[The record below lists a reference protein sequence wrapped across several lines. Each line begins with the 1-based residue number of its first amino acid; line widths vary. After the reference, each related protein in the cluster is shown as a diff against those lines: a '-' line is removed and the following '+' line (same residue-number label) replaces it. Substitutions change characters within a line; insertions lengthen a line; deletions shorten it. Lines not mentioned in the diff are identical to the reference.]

1 MRRRS
6 YIALLLIALP
16 ALAHNRQANIPP
28 SIDSFAPAQALPG
41 QTVTVQVE
49 GAGFL
54 PGTVF
59 EVGAPGGVTVLRV
72 VFDNPRQA
80 EITLRVEDNAAPGMR
95 PLYVQ
100 RGHDRNQ
107 ARGGFLVQTAPGQP
121 VRVAPPPAAHLV
133 RTPQSPAI
141 STQAAIP
148 QPVVSQKPATMI
160 PIVQPIQAP
169 SKTARSGKRSQAG
182 KLAPMVSSGP
192 VVNVI
197 TPSQLV
203 PGSVNVPLS
212 ITGSFFTPSTTVSF
226 DSAIVLQGKVQF
238 VNSTKLK
245 AVVNVA
251 AGAQMGAH
259 EVTVTNPHRHNVQSQ
274 ISVVAAAKRLAIPS
288 VQTLRP
294 KFAPLVSL
302 KEGVVNLDDP
312 KWGSMPVGDITENF
326 GMPVLDDETV
336 LDWSEEHPGLADY
349 YEIRFYARDGKTLLD
364 TVRIDG
370 TNTSLAPT
378 SFHMDA
384 ATVATI
390 MQKANQAETLQSNNS
405 SAGGTLTLSDGD
417 IQWEVAGFKQYSAPV
432 QRQGVILHADALDK
446 SSSLPSA
453 TLPQNADNATEIEI
467 SARWPLG
474 GVNAPTGL
482 ANSSGVFNSTLDA
495 IDVEATSVVDSYVG
509 DTFMLQGNF
518 NLTKAPYEPHVQNY
532 FKDPT
537 CNNLVCN
544 FIGVQFDN
552 LFIDWGDGTIEPIEA
567 SLQTP
572 TTQWINGRGIALSM
586 STYMPAGGVPA
597 TANGQVPAITHQYST
612 NNSYQVRVFE
622 LAEADVQAINTSAL
636 AMALDESTSSF
647 ATGIKLAGFKLNGFN
662 QPASG
667 NNATSSSDS
676 QSLAAIIARGYLL
689 YSATEVVMAREDLLA
704 SGPLHLESITVN
716 FNEPDQNASAMGG
729 GVHITNS
736 AAGRTDLAIEKSRV
750 NPAATTTQTNQP
762 IILSPTYGP
771 HCSQCDESMMA
782 TATLRYYGQGVVRI
796 NWYIDDEL
804 ISSETYPI
812 GPSTQRTAKTDP
824 PLPRDG
830 LGTALLSTKTWN
842 SPALNGA
849 SLGSHMM
856 HAEAEVVP
864 SLQGLNLGMVH
875 NQVLE
880 GARLATI
887 SSSAVTGAKTQNTS
901 VRPDLEAPGG
911 SLTHVQFSNLYL
923 HLAQNRAGVSQKFG
937 VLSPNRRAA
946 PGIPAVVNLQT
957 VMGSLAGDQSQTTNL
972 PKEVPYY
979 VVSTQEQYNVD
990 ANGPGPCTFVFPTKD
1005 GFFHV
1010 TGLQNH
1016 VTQNSDGTYSGTGK
1030 LVLYLT
1036 DSPSSAG
1043 QLSPVIVPI
1052 DHWQIGAD
1060 GKTVQQGSFD
1070 VSPGASLQDMP
1081 AVAGTLQRVTATAGA
1096 ANDLMATLA
1105 LQMTDSTLRTSA
1117 APQLPPVFS
1126 AQAAP
1131 LSSSGDWYISGVPMP
1146 EILIGWSA
1154 FRIRPNNGVAID
1166 LSRTEGNAISSVCG
1180 SGGDGAGFVGIHFG
1194 NATLV
1199 PYTMELAEFTQ
1210 QVPDWGIS
1218 GFGICGSLDTGPYS
1232 APYLSGQVSFDSL
1245 QAVAQN
1251 GLFNALYKNLTVHVP
1266 WLDLNLKADVPL
1278 QSGGGKQSA
1287 MQFNFPQP
1295 APVTK
1300 SYANGSLTAKD
1311 FVFTKAQDI
1320 GWALYSTTT
1329 FNITAENKP
1338 FATVPDVAMIYGMN
1352 GIPYFAYQATST
1364 DVALHGSSSLGSA
1377 PLDLVSVH
1385 ITPLDPNSN
1394 QNHILNFDF
1403 ATKVHLSTV
1412 LPAVDMPVT
1421 YELLRTVSAG
1431 GSATYSDNGPNSA
1444 SFQVPFVFPPS
1455 DSSVHLNL
1463 KPVYQ
1468 ATADGTVFE
1477 EDGVDLGLF
1486 GIPGVTGSFKLGYG
1500 PSGDDYWI
1508 AKAAVPLGPTGVPI
1522 FDPFLTLYAITG
1534 GMGHNV
1540 SMDALTQPAISVH
1553 DVGYTANGGT
1563 LFSAGVTAG
1572 SSDDGFTYKA
1582 DGDLT
1587 IKVGGSGA
1595 GARFSFAN
1603 GSLLGGFGTFNG
1615 YFQYAN
1621 NSFDGD
1627 MNATEN
1633 LLDGAV
1639 KLNGDV
1645 NLHYGI
1651 NDHTYHLDLG
1661 TKSTPI
1667 SGTLLGI
1674 SGANAYLMIGNDID
1688 NHIGQ
1693 LTIEAGGGASFHLA
1707 VGDNSVASAYVDGY
1721 MDVDMTAQI
1730 SPPLHITGQFNAGA
1744 DAGVCIADVCGSAG
1758 VTANVTAS
1766 ALPIQMTADA
1776 SVDLGWPVGSVGFTV
1791 SLN

>member
-16 ALAHNRQANIPP
+16 APAQNRQASISPN
-28 SIDSFAPAQALPG
+28 IDSFALAQ
-41 QTVTVQVE
+41 
-49 GAGFL
+49 
-54 PGTVF
+54 
-59 EVGAPGGVTVLRV
+59 
-72 VFDNPRQA
+72 
-80 EITLRVEDNAAPGMR
+80 TLS
-95 PLYVQ
+95 
-100 RGHDRNQ
+100 
-107 ARGGFLVQTAPGQP
+107 GQP
-121 VRVAPPPAAHLV
+121 ILAA
-133 RTPQSPAI
+133 
-141 STQAAIP
+141 
-148 QPVVSQKPATMI
+148 
-160 PIVQPIQAP
+160 
-169 SKTARSGKRSQAG
+169 SKKARSGKHSQAG
-182 KLAPMVSSGP
+182 KLAPILSAGP

-197 TPSQLV
+197 TPSQLA

-226 DSAIVLQGKVQF
+226 DSAIVPQGSVQF
-238 VNSTKLK
+238 VNSTKFK
-245 AVVNVA
+245 VVVNVA
-251 AGAQMGAH
+251 AGAQMGVH
-259 EVTVTNPHRHNVQSQ
+259 EITVTNPHRHSVQTQ
-274 ISVVAAAKRLAIPS
+274 ISVVAPAKHLAISS

-302 KEGVVNLDDP
+302 KEGVVYLDDP

-349 YEIRFYARDGKTLLD
+349 YEVRFYARDGKTLLD

-370 TNTSLAPT
+370 ANTSLAPT

-384 ATVATI
+384 ATAATI
-390 MQKANQAETLQSNNS
+390 MQKANQSETLSSNNS

-417 IQWEVAGFKQYSAPV
+417 IQWEVAGFKHYSTAV
-432 QRQGVILHADALDK
+432 QRQGVLLHADALDK
-446 SSSLPSA
+446 SSPLPSA
-453 TLPQNADNATEIEI
+453 TLPQNSDNATEIEI
-467 SARWPLG
+467 SARWPMG
-474 GVNAPTGL
+474 GVNAPNGL
-482 ANSSGVFNSTLDA
+482 ENGSGAFSSTFDA
-495 IDVEATSVVDSYVG
+495 IDVEASSVVNDYVG
-509 DTFMLQGNF
+509 DIFMLRGNF
-518 NLTKAPYEPHVQNY
+518 DLAKAPYDPYVQNY

-537 CNNLVCN
+537 CNNMVCN

-572 TTQWINGRGIALSM
+572 TTQWINGRGVGLLTM
-586 STYMPAGGVPA
+586 STFMPAGGVPA

-622 LAEADVQAINTSAL
+622 LAEADTQAINTSAL

-647 ATGIKLAGFKLNGFN
+647 ATGIKLAGFKLSGFN
-662 QPASG
+662 QPASE
-667 NNATSSSDS
+667 NAASSSNS
-676 QSLAAIIARGYLL
+676 QSLEAIIARGYLL
-689 YSATEVVMAREDLLA
+689 YSTTVVVVAREDLLA
-704 SGPLHLESITVN
+704 GGPLHLDSISVI
-716 FNEPDQNASAMGG
+716 FNEPEQNASATGS
-729 GVHITNS
+729 GVHIMNP
-736 AAGRTDLAIEKSRV
+736 AAGRMDMAAEKSRV
-750 NPAATTTQTNQP
+750 NPAATTTPANQP
-762 IILSPTYGP
+762 IPLSPIYGP

-782 TATLRYYGQGVVRI
+782 AATLRYYGQGVVRI
-796 NWYIDDEL
+796 NWYIDNEL

-824 PLPRDG
+824 SLPRDG

-880 GARLATI
+880 AARLATI
-887 SSSAVTGAKTQNTS
+887 SSPAAEGAKTQYTS
-901 VRPDLEAPGG
+901 ARPDLEAPGG

-923 HLAQNRAGVSQKFG
+923 RLAQNRAGVSQKFG

-957 VMGSLAGDQSQTTNL
+957 VIGTLAGDQSQTTSL

-979 VVSTQEQYNVD
+979 VVSTQEQYTVD
-990 ANGPGPCTFVFPTKD
+990 ANGPGPCTFVFPTK
-1005 GFFHV
+1005 GGGFHV

-1016 VTQNSDGTYSGTGK
+1016 VTQNPDGTYSGTGK

-1043 QLSPVIVPI
+1043 QLPPVIVPI

-1070 VSPGASLQDMP
+1070 VSPGASLQDLP
-1081 AVAGTLQRVTATAGA
+1081 AVAGTLQRVTAAAGA
-1096 ANDLMATLA
+1096 ANDLMVTLG

-1166 LSRTEGNAISSVCG
+1166 LSRTVGDAVSGVCG

-1194 NATLV
+1194 DATLV
-1199 PYTMELAEFTQ
+1199 PYTMELTDFTQ

-1232 APYLSGQVSFDSL
+1232 TQYLSGQVSFDSL

-1266 WLDLNLKADVPL
+1266 WLDLDLKADVPL

-1329 FNITAENKP
+1329 FNVTAENKP
-1338 FATVPDVAMIYGMN
+1338 FATVPDVEMYYGMD
-1352 GIPYFAYQATST
+1352 GRPYFTNQATST
-1364 DVALHGSSSLGSA
+1364 DVALHGSSSLGLA

-1385 ITPLDPNSN
+1385 ITPLDPSSN
-1394 QNHILNFDF
+1394 QNHILDFDF

-1421 YELLRTVSAG
+1421 YGLLRAISTG
-1431 GSATYSDNGPNSA
+1431 GSATYSDSGPNNA

-1468 ATADGTVFE
+1468 ATAGGTVFE
-1477 EDGVDLGLF
+1477 QDGVDLGLF

-1508 AKAAVPLGPTGVPI
+1508 AKAAVPLGPGVPI

-1627 MNATEN
+1627 MDATEN

-1639 KLNGDV
+1639 KMNGDV

-1693 LTIEAGGGASFHLA
+1693 LMIQAGGGASFHLA

-1730 SPPLHITGQFNAGA
+1730 SPPLHISGQF
-1744 DAGVCIADVCGSAG
+1744 DAGVNAGVCVADVCGSAG
-1758 VTANVTAS
+1758 VSANVTAS
-1766 ALPIQMTADA
+1766 ALPIQMSADA

-1791 SLN
+1791 GLN

>member
-16 ALAHNRQANIPP
+16 ALAQNRQANIPP
-28 SIDSFAPAQALPG
+28 SIDSLAPAQAMPG
-41 QTVTVQVE
+41 QT
-49 GAGFL
+49 
-54 PGTVF
+54 
-59 EVGAPGGVTVLRV
+59 
-72 VFDNPRQA
+72 
-80 EITLRVEDNAAPGMR
+80 
-95 PLYVQ
+95 
-100 RGHDRNQ
+100 
-107 ARGGFLVQTAPGQP
+107 
-121 VRVAPPPAAHLV
+121 
-133 RTPQSPAI
+133 
-141 STQAAIP
+141 
-148 QPVVSQKPATMI
+148 
-160 PIVQPIQAP
+160 IQAP
-169 SKTARSGKRSQAG
+169 SKKGRSGKRTQAG
-182 KLAPMVSSGP
+182 RLAPIVSAGP

-197 TPSQLV
+197 TPSQLA

-226 DSAIVLQGKVQF
+226 DSAIVPQGNVQF

-251 AGAQMGAH
+251 AGAQMGTH
-259 EVTVTNPHRHNVQSQ
+259 EVTVTNPHRRTVLSQ
-274 ISVVAAAKRLAIPS
+274 ISVVAPAKRLAIPS
-288 VQTLRP
+288 VQALRP
-294 KFAPLVSL
+294 QFAPLVSL
-302 KEGVVNLDDP
+302 KEGVVYLDDP

-446 SSSLPSA
+446 SSPLPSA

-495 IDVEATSVVDSYVG
+495 MDVEANPSGGANGTPSSSVATANYVG

-518 NLTKAPYEPHVQNY
+518 DLTKAPYEPRTQILI
-532 FKDPT
+532 KDPT
-537 CNNLVCN
+537 CNNAVCN

-567 SLQTP
+567 SLVTP
-572 TTQWINGRGIALSM
+572 TAQWINGRGIALSM
-586 STYMPAGGVPA
+586 STYMSAGGA

-622 LAEADVQAINTSAL
+622 LAEADAQAINTSAL
-636 AMALDESTSSF
+636 AMALDESSSSF
-647 ATGIKLAGFKLNGFN
+647 ATGIKLAGFKLSGFN

-667 NNATSSSDS
+667 NNTTSSSDS

-689 YSATEVVMAREDLLA
+689 YSTTKVVVAREDLLA
-704 SGPLHLESITVN
+704 SGPLHLNSITVD
-716 FNEPDQNASAMGG
+716 FNEPDQNASATGG
-729 GVHITNS
+729 GVHITNP
-736 AAGRTDLAIEKSRV
+736 AAGRMDLAVEKSRV

-762 IILSPTYGP
+762 IVLSPTYGP

-796 NWYIDDEL
+796 NWYIDEEL

-842 SPALNGA
+842 SPTLNGA

-864 SLQGLNLGMVH
+864 TLQGLNLGMVH

-923 HLAQNRAGVSQKFG
+923 HLAQNRAGVSQKLG

-957 VMGSLAGDQSQTTNL
+957 VMGSLAGDQSQTTSL

-990 ANGPGPCTFVFPTKD
+990 ANGPGPCTFVFPTK
-1005 GFFHV
+1005 GGSFHV

-1180 SGGDGAGFVGIHFG
+1180 SGGDGASFVGIHFG

-1266 WLDLNLKADVPL
+1266 WLDLDLKADVPL
-1278 QSGGGKQSA
+1278 QSGGGKQAA

-1338 FATVPDVAMIYGMN
+1338 FATVPDVAMYYGMN
-1352 GIPYFAYQATST
+1352 GRPYFANQATST

-1385 ITPLDPNSN
+1385 ITPLDPSGN
-1394 QNHILNFDF
+1394 QNHILDFDF

-1421 YELLRTVSAG
+1421 YGFVRTVSTG
-1431 GSATYSDNGPNSA
+1431 GSATYSDSGPNSA
-1444 SFQVPFVFPPS
+1444 SFQIPFVFPPS

-1468 ATADGTVFE
+1468 ATAGGTVFE

-1508 AKAAVPLGPTGVPI
+1508 AKAAVPLGPGVPI

-1563 LFSAGVTAG
+1563 LFMAGITAG

-1615 YFQYAN
+1615 YFQYAS

-1661 TKSTPI
+1661 TKNTPI
-1667 SGTLLGI
+1667 SGTLMGI
-1674 SGANAYLMIGNDID
+1674 SGVNAYLMIGNDID
-1688 NHIGQ
+1688 NHSGQ
-1693 LTIEAGGGASFHLA
+1693 LMIEAGGGASFHLA

-1730 SPPLHITGQFNAGA
+1730 SPPLHIAGQFNAGV
-1744 DAGVCIADVCGSAG
+1744 DAGVCLVDVCGSAG
-1758 VTANVTAS
+1758 ASANVTAS